1 MYMVYSKKK
10 NNDNKKRRKLIIVQ
24 RNPYDDLQ
32 TKNFQ
37 VCISDFFCVFAGRM
51 DIKETDSKR
60 LTHNL
65 RRPFGIGCKLSIQHT
80 LTLRP

>member
-1 MYMVYSKKK
+1 MYMVYSKKKK
-10 NNDNKKRRKLIIVQ
+10 NNDNKKRGKLIIVQ

-32 TKNFQ
+32 AKNFQ
-37 VCISDFFCVFAGRM
+37 VCISDSFCVFAGRM

-65 RRPFGIGCKLSIQHT
+65 RRPFGIGCKL
-80 LTLRP
+80 